1 MHFFTDVDVEK
12 PDERSILTYLATL
25 YDKLEADRDKS
36 PKRAAS
42 PTKTSSKK
50 SSPSQETSGRTLSP
64 EPGHQPTQLKK
75 STSKTT
81 LSMKGGEGKTEASSS
96 TPPVKQS
103 RSVSPSGVSLRRQR
117 DQSRSP
123 SPTKGKD
130 HRTPSPTS
138 PSGNAR
144 SRGSQS
150 KLSGTPSVSP
160 SSSLSEESME
170 VSSSETSLAT
180 SKRREARSTSP
191 TPKSSAPKKP
201 RISVGK
207 TASSS
212 DHSDRLKNKR
222 LSLSSDSK
230 KPGSSSYYGDR
241 KRSSFSGSLTSLRK
255 LSSTLP
261 TPMDLESSS
270 SEEEESQVSVRKLV
284 ERFSFAFTANAKRQT
299 TGCCLS

>member
-81 LSMKGGEGKTEASSS
+81 LSMKGGEGKTETSSS

-103 RSVSPSGVSLRRQR
+103 RSVSPSLRRQR
-117 DQSRSP
+117 EQSRSP
-123 SPTKGKD
+123 SPTKSKD
-130 HRTPSPTS
+130 HRTPSPSS

-160 SSSLSEESME
+160 SSSLSEDSME
-170 VSSSETSLAT
+170 VSSSETSLVT

-201 RISVGK
+201 RISAGK

-212 DHSDRLKNKR
+212 DHLDRLKNKR
-222 LSLSSDSK
+222 LSLSSDSR
-230 KPGSSSYYGDR
+230 KPGISSYHGDR

-270 SEEEESQVSVRKLV
+270 SELEESQVSVRKLV
-284 ERFSFAFTANAKRQT
+284 S
-299 TGCCLS
+299 